1 MILRQSKSTKA
12 IKELMEY
19 IEKHRIIALVVSH
32 QPSNE
37 FKRLVENVKNG
48 NTLTIPL

>member
-1 MILRQSKSTKA
+1 MISRQTKLTRS

-19 IEKHRIIALVVSH
+19 IEKHRIVALVVSH
-32 QPSNE
+32 NLDNE
-37 FKRLVENVKNG
+37 FQRLVENVKNG